1 MHLNQRLNEQ
11 IEGLT
16 RLRESGIVADLV
28 RSIWSDFPVG
38 FEYLRW
44 LDNNWLSHLWTKR
57 QGSISII
64 IFSIIQNEIIHISS
78 EILHKWPPTLK
89 KKCL

>member
-28 RSIWSDFPVG
+28 RSI
-38 FEYLRW
+38 
-44 LDNNWLSHLWTKR
+44 
-57 QGSISII
+57 
-64 IFSIIQNEIIHISS
+64 
-78 EILHKWPPTLK
+78 
-89 KKCL
+89 